1 MSKGEIA
8 MSSHIEK
15 RNQLF
20 KVRDTEITILA
31 DALVDDDTNEIIFDR
46 QLDNDAI
53 NLAFEQYRSNNNI
66 VSPKNIVDFRKKYN
80 LSQRSLAKLLSIGSA
95 TIARYEKGALPSE
108 SLNNLLKQMM
118 NNSGSFIE
126 FFNQNKTNL
135 SEDDKQ
141 KVESVLDGMK
151 KKIKTDSILNAY
163 MLRNENNQANVNDG
177 FRKFNFNKFKNMV
190 IYLIKNGATLSKT
203 RLNKL
208 LFYCD
213 FIFFSENSVSISGAT
228 YIHDH
233 YGPVPSDFELLYTAL
248 RDQNIIDSVPFSDGH
263 GEELLTNEKFDD
275 SYFSESELITL
286 AAVSKKFT
294 NYNAKKITEYSHKEK
309 AYIET
314 DSKSVISYEYAFKLN

>member
-1 MSKGEIA
+1 